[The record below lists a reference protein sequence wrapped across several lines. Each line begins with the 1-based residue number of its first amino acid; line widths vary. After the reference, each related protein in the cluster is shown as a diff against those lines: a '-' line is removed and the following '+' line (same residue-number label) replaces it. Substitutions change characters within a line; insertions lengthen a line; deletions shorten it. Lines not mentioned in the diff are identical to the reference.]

1 MKQTASKTSSLR
13 RGLILMTLIAADEVV
28 FVLPFLLTR
37 VFRPTFLDVF
47 EVMYLQSDTVFSL

>member
-1 MKQTASKTSSLR
+1 
-13 RGLILMTLIAADEVV
+13 MTLIAADEVV